1 MPYKSD
7 PIPELTTFAEAKSLV
22 AKLTALGVPVGTIF
36 EVSLTDRYDTTD
48 PRYFD
53 DKGQHQY
60 IAKIWGGPEQELAM
74 VKTALGAGGYNAF
87 LRLAEQATATTAQA
101 EAAIINLPPV
111 FAAVDAVLVI

>member
-7 PIPELTTFAEAKSLV
+7 SIPELTTFASAKALV
-22 AKLTALGVPVGTIF
+22 AKLAALGVPVGTIF

-53 DKGQHQY
+53 DGGKHQF

-74 VKTALGAGGYNAF
+74 VETALGAGGYNAF
-87 LRLAEQATATTAQA
+87 LRLAEQALANIAQA

-111 FAAVDAVLVI
+111 FTAIEAALRF